1 MKSLILIFGLL
12 LIATGLTLCQ
22 PETAFGQD
30 KTSVKSKPPMLIR
43 NTKQTRA
50 KTKNKRR
57 NSVNF
62 YNNAGKK
69 SKKTPTRGKVD
80 LSKVPRVIRVTN

>member
-1 MKSLILIFGLL
+1 MKSLILIFGFL
-12 LIATGLTLCQ
+12 LIVTGLTVCQ

-30 KTSVKSKPPMLIR
+30 KTTVKSKPPMLIR
-43 NTKQTRA
+43 NTKQTRS

-62 YNNAGKK
+62 YNKAGKK
-69 SKKTPTRGKVD
+69 SKKTKLRRKVD
-80 LSKVPRVIRVTN
+80 LSKVPRLIRPAN